1 MYLHGLYRA
10 KKVECNE
17 WVVGNYVYAEG
28 KHFIKNGNTVTK
40 GWYEVREET
49 LGMYCGE
56 NDVSGQMIFE
66 GDILEKRHFDYFQN
80 LTLVDDY
87 VLKYPPKRFG
97 FVLQNIGCY
106 LNPKSKDGYRLPR
119 DANNMKIIGNIVD
132 NPDLPQKID
141 SLGRVREGKQLA
153 VISSV

>member
-17 WVVGNYVYAEG
+17 WVVGNYVYSEG
-28 KHFIKNGNTVTK
+28 KHFIKNGNTVTE
-40 GWYEVREET
+40 GWYEMREET

-80 LTLVDDY
+80 LTLVDD
-87 VLKYPPKRFG
+87 
-97 FVLQNIGCY
+97 
-106 LNPKSKDGYRLPR
+106 
-119 DANNMKIIGNIVD
+119 
-132 NPDLPQKID
+132 
-141 SLGRVREGKQLA
+141 
-153 VISSV
+153 

>member
-17 WVVGNYVYAEG
+17 WVVGNYVYSEG
-28 KHFIKNGNTVTK
+28 KHFIKNGNTVTE
-40 GWYEVREET
+40 GWYKVREET

-66 GDILEKRHFDYFQN
+66 GDILEKRHFDCFQN

-106 LNPKSKDGYRLPR
+106 LNPKSKDGYRIR
-119 DANNMKIIGNIVD
+119 DEA
-132 NPDLPQKID
+132 QKPPKRSYRARD
-141 SLGRVREGKQLA
+141 ER
-153 VISSV
+153 